1 MLTGTGSIPR
11 LDLGRSYTSL
21 FYFVKGNHGTVPLRF
36 EYSAICDIRLQRL
49 PKKKMKEH
57 SIRQLNWSF

>member
-36 EYSAICDIRLQRL
+36 EYSAVCDIHLQSL
-49 PKKKMKEH
+49 PKKKKKK
-57 SIRQLNWSF
+57 